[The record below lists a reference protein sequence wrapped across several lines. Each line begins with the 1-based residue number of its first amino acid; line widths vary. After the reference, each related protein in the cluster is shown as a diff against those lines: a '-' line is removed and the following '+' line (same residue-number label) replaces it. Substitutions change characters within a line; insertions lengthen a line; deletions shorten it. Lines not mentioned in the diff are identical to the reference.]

1 VSPLV
6 RRKLLRKRIIKADRP
21 TVHEYAAWVLAV
33 LSTVFVLTYHLLP
46 ALIAGLLVY
55 QLVHTLFPL
64 FDRHI
69 STARAKGAAVGVVAV
84 MALGIVAAA
93 IFGIVIFVRS
103 EGGSV
108 SVLVDKMAEIL
119 ESSREVLP
127 KWLAEYLPIDAEEM
141 REALIRWLRE
151 HAAELKLLG
160 THAGHMLVHL
170 LIGMV
175 IGAMVSMSAVYG
187 HDTAGPLASALTER
201 IVRMSEAFRRVVFAQ
216 LRISALNTAFT
227 AVYLVVV
234 LPLFG
239 VHLPLTKTMIAV
251 TFVVGLLPVVGNL
264 ISNSMI
270 FVISVAHSPA
280 VAIASLSF
288 LVVIH
293 KLEYFLNARIVGAQ
307 IRAKAWELLTAMLLL
322 ESAFGLPGLVAA
334 PICYAWL
341 KDELSSR
348 ALI

>member
-1 VSPLV
+1 MT
-6 RRKLLRKRIIKADRP
+6 KAVRP
-21 TVHEYAAWVLAV
+21 TVHEYPAWTLAV
-33 LSTVFVLTYHLLP
+33 LSTVFVLKFHLLP

-84 MALGIVAAA
+84 LAIGTVAAA
-93 IFGIVIFVRS
+93 IYGIVIFVRS
-103 EGGSV
+103 EGGSL
-108 SVLVDKMAEIL
+108 SALIDKMAEIL
-119 ESSREVLP
+119 ESSRAVLP
-127 KWLAEYLPIDAEEM
+127 QWLADYLPIGAEEI
-141 REALIRWLRE
+141 REALSRWLRE
-151 HAAELKLLG
+151 HAVELKLVG
-160 THAGHMLVHL
+160 TNTGHMFAHV

-175 IGAMVSMSAVYG
+175 IGAMVSMRVVYG
-187 HDTAGPLASALTER
+187 PDTGGPLAKALAER
-201 IVRMSEAFRRVVFAQ
+201 IFRMSEAFRRVVFAQ

-227 AVYLVVV
+227 AVYLAVV

-251 TFVVGLLPVVGNL
+251 TFVVGLLPVIGNL
-264 ISNSMI
+264 ISNSII
-270 FVISVAHSPA
+270 FVISLAYSPA
-280 VAIASLSF
+280 VAVSSLGF